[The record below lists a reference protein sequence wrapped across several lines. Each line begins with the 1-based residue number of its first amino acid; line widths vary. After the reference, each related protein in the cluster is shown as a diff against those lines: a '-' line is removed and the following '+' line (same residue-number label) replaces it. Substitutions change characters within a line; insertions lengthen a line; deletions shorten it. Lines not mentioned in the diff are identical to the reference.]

1 MRDSRGTLG
10 RVLRSLAGA
19 AILAALVLR
28 FGAEPF
34 VDGLR
39 HVDARAL
46 LVALVVTAAT
56 TWCNARRWSLLAAR
70 LDVPVRV
77 GAAYG
82 ACYRAQLL
90 NAVLPGGVV
99 GDVHRGVR
107 HGRDAGALGRGLRS
121 VVWDRT
127 TGQVVQG
134 AMALVAVL
142 WLTAPVQRAALW
154 AVLVVVGIAVLGY
167 VLVPPRLIDALWS
180 EVRRVPGAAGVWPQL
195 VLLSVL
201 AAGGHVVVYV
211 VAARTAGVDASLAT
225 LVPLALVVLVAAAIP
240 LSLAGWGPR
249 EGAAAW
255 VFAAVGLGG
264 STGVEVTVVYGV
276 MALVATLP
284 GVLVLV
290 GRRGQTRRQGGAA
303 WLSVPTRS

>member
-1 MRDSRGTLG
+1 MWRA
-10 RVLRSLAGA
+10 LRSLAGA
-19 AILAALVLR
+19 TILLALVLR

-39 HVDARAL
+39 QVDGRAL
-46 LVALVVTAAT
+46 LVALAVTAAT
-56 TWCNARRWSLLAAR
+56 TWGNARRWRLLADR
-70 LDVPVRV
+70 LDVPVST

-82 ACYRAQLL
+82 ACYRAQFL

-142 WLTAPVQRAALW
+142 WLTAPVQQAALW
-154 AVLVVVGIAVLGY
+154 TVLVIVAIAVVGY
-167 VLVPPRLIDALWS
+167 VLVPPRFIDGLWT
-180 EVRRVPGAAGVWPQL
+180 EVRQVPGAAGVWPQ
-195 VLLSVL
+195 VALLSVL

-211 VAARTAGVDASLAT
+211 VAARTAGVDAPLT
-225 LVPLALVVLVAAAIP
+225 QLVPLALVVLVAAAIP

-284 GVLVLV
+284 GALVLV
-290 GRRGQTRRQGGAA
+290 GRRGRTRRQGGAA